1 VINRSLSPRLKRLE
15 EQIRPNVE
23 PLIIDVVFVD
33 AAKQPVN
40 GF

>member
-1 VINRSLSPRLKRLE
+1 LE